1 MLRRGHSEGERNM
14 VKPIPEG
21 YHSVTP
27 YLIVDDAKAAIDFY
41 TRAFGATEKFRL
53 PMGDRI
59 GHAEIKIGDSFVMLA
74 DEFPNMGHLGPKA
87 RGGTTVSLMIYVEDV
102 DSAFKQAIEA
112 GGKAERP
119 VENQFWGDRM
129 GTLSDPFGHK
139 WSLATTVEEVSPQ
152 ELETR
157 MKSWSEKQKQA
168 EPA

>member
-1 MLRRGHSEGERNM
+1 M

-27 YLIVDDAKAAIDFY
+27 YLIVDDANAAIDFY
-41 TRAFGATEKFRL
+41 KKAFGATEKFRL
-53 PMGDRI
+53 PMGDKI

-74 DEFPNMGHLGPKA
+74 DEFPDMGHLGPKA
-87 RGGTTVSLMIYVEDV
+87 RGGTTVSLLIYVEDV

-112 GGKAERP
+112 GAKEVRP

-129 GTLSDPFGHK
+129 GTLTDPFGHQ
-139 WSLATTVEEVSPQ
+139 WSLGTTVEEVSPQ

-157 MKSWSEKQKQA
+157 MKEWGEKQKQS